1 MRTGIQSHTLG
12 LKPQNLHQI
21 LTLYRASPKGR
32 LSRVIYMNK
41 TPRTFKQL
49 AAGTAAIVLTFAA
62 AGAAVAVN
70 LGTSSSGE
78 VSKVGNLPA
87 AQPIS
92 AATASSSTVPV
103 VPSTIYVDVTVPYDV
118 VVPSPAASASPSARS
133 ASSGGSTNSKSA
145 APMSN
150 SAVAAASDSSGS
162 AVTATPIERESERES
177 EHEPESEP
185 EHQEGRD
192 DDD

>member
-1 MRTGIQSHTLG
+1 MS
-12 LKPQNLHQI
+12 
-21 LTLYRASPKGR
+21 
-32 LSRVIYMNK
+32 K

-70 LGTSSSGE
+70 LGTSSSGQG
-78 VSKVGNLPA
+78 SKVGNLPA

-92 AATASSSTVPV
+92 AAGASSNTVPV

-118 VVPSPAASASPSARS
+118 PTPPPSQSAPSQSAPSRSSASQRSSAPTG
-133 ASSGGSTNSKSA
+133 SSVSPPGDEYDGAN
-145 APMSN
+145 PN
-150 SAVAAASDSSGS
+150 
-162 AVTATPIERESERES
+162 
-177 EHEPESEP
+177 
-185 EHQEGRD
+185 GRD